1 MNGEVRSVSRL
12 FLGDVQ
18 RLGFLF
24 LRVGTGVLLEAALS
38 TDRFVEDTAY
48 VLEQRKV
55 QLERAVSP
63 RWESQ
68 FIQWIWGRTIR
79 AVRFVKPVI
88 KSWRSL
94 ATRID
99 RILLEKSRPAVH
111 KSIAHPEYRD

>member
-24 LRVGTGVLLEAALS
+24 LRVGTGVLLEAARS
-38 TDRFVEDTAY
+38 TDSFVEDTVD
-48 VLEQRKV
+48 VLEQRKA
-55 QLERAVSP
+55 QLECVVSP

-68 FIQWIWGRTIR
+68 VIKWIWGRTIR
-79 AVRFVKPVI
+79 AVRFIKPGT
-88 KSWRSL
+88 KSWRGL

-99 RILLEKSRPAVH
+99 RILLEKCHSAVH
-111 KSIAHPEYRD
+111 KSIAHPE